1 MNSAQDELRRDEN
14 LAKALSVSKD
24 FFIFPCKVDKSPYT
38 PHGFKD
44 ATQDE
49 AQIRQW
55 WRSWPKA
62 LVGVPTGSTNG
73 LVVIDYDPDKGSG
86 TAKEWIQ
93 NHSEALISTRVNDT
107 RRQGGKHYIYNTAHA
122 YQSGSDVVLDGIKRH
137 GLDIRAEG
145 GYVIWWTAEGK
156 HTEGDIQPL
165 PAGLL
170 DERLKTN
177 HTAPMPQTGSPMLIS
192 ASDWSRDRERVIAE
206 LPFIDA
212 ADRGN
217 WVKVGQAIHLAT
229 SGSEDGVSI
238 WHRWSASGDAGPPAG
253 YESESDCRYH
263 WSSFNQGING
273 KEKLVTLG
281 TVFDLARKGGWQK
294 GSGELELKTQR
305 SGEAELNPIRIR
317 SAAEIVKDRTQPR
330 YKLLTSAD
338 LHALPPLSWRI
349 RGALPAEG
357 LAAIFGPSGSGKSF
371 LALDMAAA
379 IASGREWFALRVTAA
394 PVVYC
399 MLEGEAG
406 LPVRVAAWES
416 RNDAVMKVRV
426 LVQQPF
432 KLTEPQDVQDL
443 AAAVLGAGGGAVT
456 FIDTLNRA
464 APTADENS
472 SRDMGSI
479 IEAAKDLQ
487 RATGGLVVL
496 VHHTGK
502 DVSKGLRGHS
512 SLFAALDAAIE
523 VSRSMDRHEWTLTKS
538 KDGADGVVNAFTLS
552 TVFLGPDADGEP
564 LSSCAVVRDGSAAEV
579 RRTKLPQGKNQ
590 LIVWDV
596 LKPLFKDATMGKPG
610 APPYAKCI
618 ELEAAIASAS
628 GRLTCLHERRAERAR
643 EAITGL
649 VSHGLLGCNDG
660 WIWATK

>member
-38 PHGFKD
+38 PRGFKD

-73 LVVIDYDPDKGSG
+73 LVVIDYDPDKDSG

-107 RRQGGKHYIYNTAHA
+107 RREGGKHYIYNTAHA
-122 YQSGSDVVLDGIKRH
+122 YQSGSDVVLDGIKRP

-192 ASDWSRDRERVIAE
+192 ASDWSRDRERVIAA

-212 ADRGN
+212 ADRDN

-229 SGSEDGVSI
+229 SGSEDGFSI

-273 KEKLVTLG
+273 KGKLVTLG

-294 GSGELELKTQR
+294 GSGELELKTLR

-317 SAAEIVKDRTQPR
+317 SAAEIVKDRTQPQW
-330 YKLLTSAD
+330 LLRPYLECNIVGIMYGD
-338 LHALPPLSWRI
+338 L
-349 RGALPAEG
+349 GTY
-357 LAAIFGPSGSGKSF
+357 KSF
-371 LALDMAAA
+371 LALHWCLLLAMEGKPTLYFNAEGRGLAKRLNGWARHHYPASAPDDFFKNLPFSAVEVPLDLSSERVIELVIAA
-379 IASGREWFALRVTAA
+379 IDARGGSPAL
-394 PVVYC
+394 VV
-399 MLEGEAG
+399 
-406 LPVRVAAWES
+406 
-416 RNDAVMKVRV
+416 
-426 LVQQPF
+426 
-432 KLTEPQDVQDL
+432 
-443 AAAVLGAGGGAVT
+443 
-456 FIDTLNRA
+456 IDTLSKYAGPLDVDKGVDARTMLKRAGCIRLQYDAAVVIVGHTGHMVKDRARGSYDLQASTEANWRVERPNPNACELVVTTGRLKDSESPPPFAMMGMVVDCGTLDSEGAPETTLVLVPTELSAAASKPRA
-464 APTADENS
+464 A
-472 SRDMGSI
+472 
-479 IEAAKDLQ
+479 
-487 RATGGLVVL
+487 
-496 VHHTGK
+496 
-502 DVSKGLRGHS
+502 
-512 SLFAALDAAIE
+512 
-523 VSRSMDRHEWTLTKS
+523 
-538 KDGADGVVNAFTLS
+538 
-552 TVFLGPDADGEP
+552 
-564 LSSCAVVRDGSAAEV
+564 
-579 RRTKLPQGKNQ
+579 GKNQ
-590 LIVWDV
+590 EHALTALREWARSNPDLNHISSTD
-596 LKPLFKDATMGKPG
+596 LTGLLNTQK
-610 APPYAKCI
+610 I
-618 ELEAAIASAS
+618 
-628 GRLTCLHERRAERAR
+628 GRRRRAEVMPF
-643 EAITGL
+643 L
-649 VSHGLLGCNDG
+649 VNYGALTPALAGHTLNRGAL
-660 WIWATK
+660 

>member
-73 LVVIDYDPDKGSG
+73 LVVIDYDPDKDSG

-107 RRQGGKHYIYNTAHA
+107 RREGGKHYIYNTAHA

-192 ASDWSRDRERVIAE
+192 ASDWSRDRERVIAA

-212 ADRGN
+212 ADRDN

-229 SGSEDGVSI
+229 SGSDDGSSI

-253 YESESDCRYH
+253 YVSESDCRYH

-273 KEKLVTLG
+273 KGKLVTLG

-294 GSGELELKTQR
+294 GSGELELKNLR

-416 RNDAVMKVRV
+416 RNSAVMKVRV

-538 KDGADGVVNAFTLS
+538 KDGADGEVHAFLLNTMI
-552 TVFLGPDADGEP
+552 LGTDADGEQ

-590 LIVWDV
+590 LIVWEA
-596 LKPLFKDATMGKPG
+596 LKPLFKDGTMGKPG
-610 APPYAKCI
+610 AQPYAKCI

-628 GRLTCLHERRAERAR
+628 GRLTCLHERRGERAR